1 MARRLGIYTLSSQ
14 SGKNA
19 WGVGFSE
26 KRGRALPEGPVGG
39 SVCWSMSARRDVRRD
54 VRRLGF

>member
-39 SVCWSMSARRDVRRD
+39 SVCWSMSARRDVRG
-54 VRRLGF
+54 LGF